1 MKIFHCMCGYEYNP
15 NFGDLENGIPPGT
28 PFEDLT
34 QDWKCP
40 WCDAAKDTFKEG
52 KNEEDYQ
59 GKI

>member
-1 MKIFHCMCGYEYNP
+1 MCGYEYNP